1 MSNSYLVPS
10 GYGKAEL
17 TEKHSRFIGQV
28 WRVETEHEA
37 RIHIE
42 EVAKQY
48 PDIKYHSTCY
58 ILRDEN
64 ILRYND
70 GGEPQGAAGHP
81 MLNVFVKEKITNVV
95 CVVTRYYGG
104 IPLGGGGLRRAYG
117 SIAKLALDAA
127 GISRMSMWATLTV
140 PCPYSLY
147 EQMRLLIEKGGGII
161 ENTGFGAEVLLT
173 VLIAS
178 KDVESLQKAVTD
190 FSAGTIEITVVGEQF
205 RPGPP

>member
-1 MSNSYLVPS
+1 
-10 GYGKAEL
+10 
-17 TEKHSRFIGQV
+17 
-28 WRVETEHEA
+28 
-37 RIHIE
+37 
-42 EVAKQY
+42 
-48 PDIKYHSTCY
+48 
-58 ILRDEN
+58 
-64 ILRYND
+64 
-70 GGEPQGAAGHP
+70 
-81 MLNVFVKEKITNVV
+81 
-95 CVVTRYYGG
+95 
-104 IPLGGGGLRRAYG
+104 
-117 SIAKLALDAA
+117 
-127 GISRMSMWATLTV
+127 MSMWATLTV

>member
-1 MSNSYLVPS
+1 MNKTYLVPS

-28 WRVETEHEA
+28 WQVETEHEA
-37 RIHIE
+37 RSRIE
-42 EVAKQY
+42 EAAKQY
-48 PDIKYHSTCY
+48 PDIKRHSTCY
-58 ILRDEN
+58 ILRNEN

-70 GGEPQGAAGHP
+70 GDEPQGAAGQP
-81 MLNVFVKEKITNVV
+81 MLNVFVKEEITNVL

-127 GISRMSMWATLTV
+127 GISRMSMWATLTI

-147 EQMRLLIEKGGGII
+147 EQMRLLIEKNGGII
-161 ENTGFGAEVLLT
+161 ESTDFGTEVLLT
-173 VLIAS
+173 VLSAAEN
-178 KDVESLQKAVTD
+178 VEPLRKAVTD
-190 FSAGTIEITVVGEQF
+190 FSAGTIEITVESEQF
-205 RPGPP
+205 RPGPL